1 MTEFNERLEGEIKS
15 HEKEMLKKI
24 VINKYGDKPLTER
37 IQYVMSTYPK
47 DSWSEEEMFAKL
59 SELGL
64 NGTDS
69 MTDVKNIFNNP
80 ANTFPSKV
88 NTSPG
93 K

>member
-1 MTEFNERLEGEIKS
+1 MTEFNERIEGEIKS

-24 VINKYGDKPLTER
+24 VINKYGDKPLIER
-37 IQYVMSTYPK
+37 IQYVMSTYTK
-47 DSWSEEEMFAKL
+47 DNWSEEEMFAKL
-59 SELGL
+59 SEVGL

-80 ANTFPSKV
+80 AHTFPSTV
-88 NTSPG
+88 NSSPG